1 MVSAHLGVVA
11 VDDALL
17 GHATG
22 CLLDLQLCSPVD
34 LILVEKKCEWVIAC
48 SLHAL
53 TSIHERLFHSFG
65 TYVNRLATTAS
76 STRAHRES

>member
-1 MVSAHLGVVA
+1 MHIDPLRGYNGLPYAEGGVV
-11 VDDALL
+11 LF
-17 GHATG
+17 
-22 CLLDLQLCSPVD
+22 PVD
-34 LILVEKKCEWVIAC
+34 LIQVEKKCEWVIAC

-76 STRAHRES
+76 STRVHRES